1 MMAAFYF
8 HHLTRKR
15 ERALYYFLSKFSMK
29 YIFLIDCVHL
39 VIICLFLNC
48 FRKECSVIDEAGRVA
63 YQDLTIS
70 QGVSNAME
78 FETEPSETEH
88 DTTAL
93 NGINPEEMEHDSTD
107 TGQEPMETDD
117 EQNET
122 DVNPRHRESDP
133 TKSGIV
139 QSSEIHVDVSKSIK
153 RTSERSKKSI
163 QSKVRTVRPVRMKT
177 LSTCLNLFALFK
189 NPTKLNQEPTVRQ
202 IYLTL
207 LTQRDEKIQKL
218 AVSCL
223 MAYKFD
229 YLLPYK
235 ENLDRLM
242 EDKTF
247 RDELMCF
254 SLDEELNVV
263 IAEHRAAFIQILIR

>member
-1 MMAAFYF
+1 M
-8 HHLTRKR
+8 
-15 ERALYYFLSKFSMK
+15 
-29 YIFLIDCVHL
+29 
-39 VIICLFLNC
+39 
-48 FRKECSVIDEAGRVA
+48 A

-70 QGVSNAME
+70 QDVSDTIE
-78 FETEPSETEH
+78 FETEPSETERETEH
-88 DTTAL
+88 DTTAR
-93 NGINPEEMEHDSTD
+93 NGSNLEEIEHGSTH
-107 TGQEPMETDD
+107 TGQEPMETDA

-122 DVNPRHRESDP
+122 DVNPHHHENGLSE
-133 TKSGIV
+133 SGIDHPSQIDV
-139 QSSEIHVDVSKSIK
+139 NVSKNIK

-189 NPTKLNQEPTVRQ
+189 NPTKLYQEPAVRQ

-207 LTQRDEKIQKL
+207 LAQRDEEIQKL

-229 YLLPYK
+229 YLLPFK